1 MKFIIFGLGNFGAAL
16 AIKLTSQGHEVL
28 GVDKQLEKVNAFKD
42 QISHT
47 ISMDA
52 TDEYAVKGLPLNDTD
67 IFVVAIGED
76 QGANIMTTAILKNLE
91 AKRIIAR
98 AITPLQENVLQAMG
112 VSEIVYPERES
123 AERWSK
129 KICLTG
135 VLDSFEIN
143 SNYSIVE
150 AEVPENFAGKK
161 LEELN
166 LIRKNNV
173 VILTTIKEK
182 KEKNLLGQAK
192 LARKVQGVA
201 QPETLLEKGDKIIL
215 YGANKDINKVLN
227 KGSA

>member
-1 MKFIIFGLGNFGAAL
+1 MKFIIFGLGNFGASL
-16 AIKLTSQGHEVL
+16 AIKLTNQGHEVL
-28 GVDKQLEKVNAFKD
+28 GVDKKLDKVNAFKE

-47 ISMDA
+47 VSMDA
-52 TDEYAVKGLPLNDTD
+52 TDEYAVKGLPIKDTD

-76 QGANIMTTAILKNLE
+76 QGANIMSTAILKNMK

-112 VSEIVYPERES
+112 VEEIVYPERES

-129 KICLTG
+129 KLCLTG
-135 VLDSFEIN
+135 VINSFEI
-143 SNYSIVE
+143 SGEYSIVE
-150 AEVPENFAGKK
+150 ADIPEIFVNKK

-166 LIRKNNV
+166 LIRKHNV

-182 KEKNLLGQAK
+182 MKKNLLGQAR

-201 QPETLLEKGDKIIL
+201 RPDTLMEKGDKIVL
-215 YGANKDINKVLN
+215 YGANKDIEQVLDV
-227 KGSA
+227 